1 MNNLLERLDR
11 TILFVVIYT
20 LVFILFFATIGYT
33 LPFVLGILFAIL
45 LQKPVKF
52 LMNKF
57 KIESWLSSLIVTI
70 IFFAI
75 IVTIL
80 SLGITS
86 LTSESI
92 QLGKNIQTYI
102 TKNSDEIMGFF
113 NNLETNYHHL
123 DPSIISTIE
132 KNLSSFTSK
141 SLNFTVAFTKK
152 ALSLFLIFLTKIP
165 YTIMVIL
172 FTLLSTYFFTKDL
185 SAAKDKIFNLLP
197 ESKSNRLY
205 SIVLESKKMLS
216 NYIASYLFI
225 ISITFLETLIGFLIF
240 KVKYAVLLSVI
251 CGFFDLLPVLG
262 IGAIYIPLAIIYF
275 LSKNYVA
282 AIGILILY
290 GIVSVIRQ
298 IIEPKIV
305 SSSLGLHPVAVL
317 AAIFIGL
324 KANGIGGMFFC
335 IFLVVFYNILKKV
348 EVL

>member
-1 MNNLLERLDR
+1 MNSLLEKLDR
-11 TILFVVIYT
+11 TIVFIVAYT
-20 LVFILFFATIGYT
+20 LIFILFFSTLGYT

-52 LMNKF
+52 LTRKF
-57 KIESWLSSLIVTI
+57 KIKSWISSLIVTI

-75 IVTIL
+75 IITLL

-92 QLGKNIQTYI
+92 ELGKNIQSYI
-102 TKNSDEIMGFF
+102 NKNSNKIMGFF
-113 NNLETNYHHL
+113 NNLQTNYHHL
-123 DPSIISTIE
+123 DPSIASTIE

-141 SLNFTVAFTKK
+141 SLNLTMAFTKK
-152 ALSLFLIFLTKIP
+152 ALSLFLIFLAKIP

-185 SAAKDKIFNLLP
+185 SAAKNKIFDLLP
-197 ESKSNRLY
+197 KSKSDRLY
-205 SIVLESKKMLS
+205 SIILESKKMLS

-225 ISITFLETLIGFLIF
+225 IFITFLETLIGFLIF
-240 KVKYAVLLSVI
+240 KVKYAVLLSVL
-251 CGFFDLLPVLG
+251 CGIFDLLPVLG

-275 LSKNYVA
+275 LSKNYIGAV
-282 AIGILILY
+282 GILILY
-290 GIVSVIRQ
+290 AIVSVIRQ
-298 IIEPKIV
+298 VIEPKIV

>member
-1 MNNLLERLDR
+1 MDNLLERLDR
-11 TILFVVIYT
+11 TILFIVIYT
-20 LVFILFFATIGYT
+20 LVFILFFSTIGYT

-52 LMNKF
+52 LIKKF
-57 KIESWLSSLIVTI
+57 KIKSWISSLIVTV

-75 IVTIL
+75 IITLL

-113 NNLETNYHHL
+113 NNLETNYQHL

-141 SLNFTVAFTKK
+141 SLNLTMEFTKK

-197 ESKSNRLY
+197 ESKLNRLY
-205 SIVLESKKMLS
+205 NIVLESKKMLS
-216 NYIASYLFI
+216 NYMASYLLI
-225 ISITFLETLIGFLIF
+225 ISITFLETLIGFLVF
-240 KVKYAVLLSVI
+240 KVKYAVLLSI
-251 CGFFDLLPVLG
+251 LCGIFDLLPVLG

-275 LSKNYVA
+275 LSKNYIA
-282 AIGILILY
+282 AVGILILY

-324 KANGIGGMFFC
+324 KANGISGMFFC